1 MTRLLFRK
9 LTQDYRH
16 FPLTHQTKTCSLS
29 AHFSINHDFLGET
42 WDFLK
47 GNRLKK
53 TASHKESQNRIDRS
67 IQNGTGTDG
76 VLELYAS
83 DKLVKRFLKIDKLTP
98 ATATSGDDA
107 LRYGVLDENLNGAAY
122 ASSGTRRTIRP
133 GASSMAM

>member
-67 IQNGTGTDG
+67 ILNGTGTDG
-76 VLELYAS
+76 VLEIYAS
-83 DKLVKRFLKIDKLTP
+83 DKLVKR
-98 ATATSGDDA
+98 
-107 LRYGVLDENLNGAAY
+107 
-122 ASSGTRRTIRP
+122 
-133 GASSMAM
+133 